1 MVRGLSWL
9 AMAVVIAF
17 VLGTGAASAAAGNA
31 RTPALQETAH
41 LAADDDDDG
50 DDDDDDDG
58 GRRAT
63 SRSRGDQRTAGDRGD
78 TGTSGGKTRDEP
90 KSGDDKARPREDG
103 TPAPVG
109 TPAPKGADSRTLSAG
124 THVGPLV
131 LLAIVGT
138 GVLVGTA
145 FWLARKFGPT
155 G

>member
-41 LAADDDDDG
+41 LAADDDDD
-50 DDDDDDDG
+50 DDDDE

-78 TGTSGGKTRDEP
+78 TGTSGGKTREEP
-90 KSGDDKARPREDG
+90 KSGDDKARPHKDG